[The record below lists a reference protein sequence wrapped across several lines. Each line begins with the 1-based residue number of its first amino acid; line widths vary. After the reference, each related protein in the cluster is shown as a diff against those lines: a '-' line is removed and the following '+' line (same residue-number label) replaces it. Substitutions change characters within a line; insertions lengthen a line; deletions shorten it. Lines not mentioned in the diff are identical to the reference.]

1 MDFAPRVTLGAVTDD
16 GLGFRVSWWWLDEGS
31 AAPPTGG
38 GNGTSSTIR
47 SAPILGIPG
56 FTSSGPVAQQLKVFN
71 DKVGASNH
79 LQVQVWDAE
88 AFRDFRADYLKG
100 HRPAKNPL
108 LSPVDKAHPTRAHQL
123 GDEVPAEDL
132 ASDQFRTHK
141 SRPPHVPAD
150 LPGPS
155 AYAPA
160 CQGACVVARTVCHQH
175 PARNRGPVP
184 EAARQQQRC
193 CRSEWR
199 RPRAAG
205 RH

>member
-1 MDFAPRVTLGAVTDD
+1 MRMVNGSGKPRLPQETRAVIARLG
-16 GLGFRVSWWWLDEGS
+16 
-31 AAPPTGG
+31 
-38 GNGTSSTIR
+38 
-47 SAPILGIPG
+47 
-56 FTSSGPVAQQLKVFN
+56 
-71 DKVGASNH
+71 
-79 LQVQVWDAE
+79 
-88 AFRDFRADYLKG
+88 DFRADYLKG

-108 LSPVDKAHPTRAHQL
+108 LSPVDKTHPTPAHQL

-150 LPGPS
+150 LPGPR

-175 PARNRGPVP
+175 PARNRGPLS

-199 RPRAAG
+199 RPVAAG
-205 RH
+205 GTEVDEVLEFVTGQTLEMTGAALRDRPRWAAGVARSVVG